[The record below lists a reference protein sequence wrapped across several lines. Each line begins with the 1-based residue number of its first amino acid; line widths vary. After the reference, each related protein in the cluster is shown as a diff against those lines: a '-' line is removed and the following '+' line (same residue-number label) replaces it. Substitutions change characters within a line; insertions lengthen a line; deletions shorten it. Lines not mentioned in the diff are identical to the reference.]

1 MNALIFMMFPVQIIC
16 TKNRNMERERIVM
29 KKFKSILS
37 VMLAG
42 TMLAGFTACGSSTG
56 NQSSASSST
65 DNSTSAASNPTS
77 SGDSI
82 KVGILHSQSGTMA
95 STNSRYCSTISIAIS
110 FFSFVITRPMS

>member
-42 TMLAGFTACGSSTG
+42 TMLAGFTACGSGAG
-56 NQSSASSST
+56 NQSSAASTT
-65 DNSTSAASNPTS
+65 DNSTSAVSNSTS

-95 STNSRYCSTISIAIS
+95 MLG
-110 FFSFVITRPMS
+110 ITLCTLLL